1 MGAFSFYVAQQ
12 QKDVAAPENEED
24 NNPENGEN
32 RLFILKLKLIFFLE
46 NKSQSS
52 TISSKGEGKK
62 DKGKKSKD

>member
-32 RLFILKLKLIFFLE
+32 RLFILKLKLIFFFR
-46 NKSQSS
+46 KQ
-52 TISSKGEGKK
+52 ISEFYYFI
-62 DKGKKSKD
+62 